1 MSESRGIRLKNPP
14 HPGEF
19 VKFEIVEALSLSTA
33 KAARLLEV
41 SHSELTT
48 LLNEQIPLSSELA
61 LRIEKVFGVS
71 METLMRMQNSYD
83 IAQARSRED
92 EINLIPFA
100 WKSA

>member
-41 SHSELTT
+41 SHSKH
-48 LLNEQIPLSSELA
+48 LS
-61 LRIEKVFGVS
+61 
-71 METLMRMQNSYD
+71 
-83 IAQARSRED
+83 
-92 EINLIPFA
+92 LIHI
-100 WKSA
+100 